1 MTLSSTPKPAVET
14 VSVASLLA
22 MVDAAF
28 VSPEMAADGMAKTA
42 VRRNERTLGIV
53 STSN

>member
-1 MTLSSTPKPAVET
+1 MTLSSTPEPSAET

-28 VSPEMAADGMAKTA
+28 VSPEVAALGMAKA
-42 VRRNERTLGIV
+42 AARRNERTLGIV